1 MSVPSSR
8 PACGLSLKTLST
20 SAPAVTRQD
29 SDGESR
35 WHDREHSTV
44 DADRG
49 VRIKENMLGF
59 GKIHFGDIVNFFRL
73 EEKTNLD
80 FWKGRKRSVFVYFF
94 EKGRHKV

>member
-8 PACGLSLKTLST
+8 PACGLSLKTLRT
-20 SAPAVTRQD
+20 SAPAVTRHD

-49 VRIKENMLGF
+49 VRIKENMLDF
-59 GKIHFGDIVNFFRL
+59 CKIHFGHIINFFKSKEKNKFGFFGEGK
-73 EEKTNLD
+73 EEAFCFCLLL
-80 FWKGRKRSVFVYFF
+80 
-94 EKGRHKV
+94 